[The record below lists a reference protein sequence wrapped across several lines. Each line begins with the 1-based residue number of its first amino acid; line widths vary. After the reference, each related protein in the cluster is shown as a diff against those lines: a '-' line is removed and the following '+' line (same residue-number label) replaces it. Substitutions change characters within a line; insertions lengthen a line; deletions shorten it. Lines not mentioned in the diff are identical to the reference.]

1 MEMMYKVKRK
11 LRWLPCLF
19 LLPLVMAC
27 NNYRGLRAELQ
38 SSYKYDGQEIVAEGY
53 FSLPRYS
60 RMSVRQGKIG
70 LAFKASRWEFFSLHD
85 IFNMVD
91 VSFGKEPNSI
101 YMPEKFTDSQVEI
114 YDKQGNRLGL
124 DDKIRIRA
132 TVEYLSKTPTPQGQN
147 YAYTLKNV
155 VIEKP

>member
-1 MEMMYKVKRK
+1 MTHKVRWG

-53 FSLPRYS
+53 FSIPRYS

-70 LAFKASRWEFFSLHD
+70 LPFKASRWQLFSQDNIFDNVD
-85 IFNMVD
+85 IAY
-91 VSFGKEPNSI
+91 GKEPNSI
-101 YMPEKFTDSQVEI
+101 YMPERFTNRQVEI
-114 YDKQGNRLGL
+114 YDKQGNRLRL
-124 DDKIRIRA
+124 NDKIRIRA
-132 TVEYLSKTPTPQGQN
+132 TVEYLDKRPNPKGQN
-147 YAYTLKNV
+147 YAYTLKNI